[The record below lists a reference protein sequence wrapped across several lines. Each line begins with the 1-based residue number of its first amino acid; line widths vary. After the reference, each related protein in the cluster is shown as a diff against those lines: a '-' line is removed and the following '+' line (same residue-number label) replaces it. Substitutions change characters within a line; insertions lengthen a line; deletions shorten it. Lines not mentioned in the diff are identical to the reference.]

1 MEKQNMNTQQNS
13 EEKKPAIGLW
23 LLCHVTLV
31 VFPLALVISNIL
43 MKFGMNDNVLA
54 LLIGIFVSFQVI
66 SMYSTLDYEVTNWV
80 LKKRDKDD

>member
-1 MEKQNMNTQQNS
+1 MEKNPMNS
-13 EEKKPAIGLW
+13 DVEEKKPAIGLW

-54 LLIGIFVSFQVI
+54 LLIGIFASFQVI
-66 SMYSTLDYEVTNWV
+66 SMYSTLDYEVTEWV

>member
-1 MEKQNMNTQQNS
+1 MEKSPMNTQQNS

-43 MKFGMNDNVLA
+43 MRFGIGDNVLA
-54 LLIGIFVSFQVI
+54 LLIGIFLSFQII

-80 LKKRDKDD
+80 LKKRDSDD

>member
-1 MEKQNMNTQQNS
+1 MEKNPMNS
-13 EEKKPAIGLW
+13 DVEEKKPAIGLW

-31 VFPLALVISNIL
+31 VFPLALVISTIL
-43 MKFGMNDNVLA
+43 TKFGVTDSVLSM
-54 LLIGIFVSFQVI
+54 LIGIFVSFQVI

>member
-1 MEKQNMNTQQNS
+1 MEKSPMNS
-13 EEKKPAIGLW
+13 DVEEKKPAIGLW

-43 MKFGMNDNVLA
+43 MRFGMGDNVLA

-80 LKKRDKDD
+80 LKKRDSDD

>member
-1 MEKQNMNTQQNS
+1 MNS
-13 EEKKPAIGLW
+13 DVEEKKPAIGLW

-43 MKFGMNDNVLA
+43 MRFGMGDNVLA
-54 LLIGIFVSFQVI
+54 LLIGIFLSFQII

-80 LKKRDKDD
+80 LKKRDSDD

>member
-1 MEKQNMNTQQNS
+1 MNS
-13 EEKKPAIGLW
+13 DVEEKKPAIGLW

-43 MKFGMNDNVLA
+43 MKFGMGDNVLA
-54 LLIGIFVSFQVI
+54 LLIGIFLSFQII

-80 LKKRDKDD
+80 LKKRDSDD

>member
-1 MEKQNMNTQQNS
+1 MEKSPMNS
-13 EEKKPAIGLW
+13 DVEEKKPAIGLW

-43 MKFGMNDNVLA
+43 MKFGMGDNVLA
-54 LLIGIFVSFQVI
+54 LLIGIFLSFQII

-80 LKKRDKDD
+80 LKKRDSDD